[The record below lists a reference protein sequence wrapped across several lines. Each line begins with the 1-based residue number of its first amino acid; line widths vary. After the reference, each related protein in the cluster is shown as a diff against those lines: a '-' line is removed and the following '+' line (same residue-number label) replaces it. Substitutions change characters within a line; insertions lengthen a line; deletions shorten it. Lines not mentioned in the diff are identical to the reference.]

1 MPDVGRVLALDHGTR
16 RVGVALSDALR
27 MTAQPHGTLDRDDPE
42 LLNRLRD
49 LVDELDVEEIVV
61 GLPISL
67 DGTEGPSAAAARE
80 FAGEVAAA
88 TGLDVVLYDERFST
102 ATAERILLEADVR
115 RKKRKD
121 VRDRLAAAVFLQSYL
136 DAQEMR

>member
-1 MPDVGRVLALDHGTR
+1 MDKVTEISLEFSRVVRRELADH
-16 RVGVALSDALR
+16 
-27 MTAQPHGTLDRDDPE
+27 
-42 LLNRLRD
+42 
-49 LVDELDVEEIVV
+49 VDEIVV
-61 GLPISL
+61 GLPVSL
-67 DGTEGPSAAAARE
+67 DGTEGPSAIAARA
-80 FAGEVAAA
+80 FAGEVGAA
-88 TGLDVVLYDERFST
+88 TGHEVVLHDERFST

>member
-1 MPDVGRVLALDHGTR
+1 MSDVGRVLALDHGTR
-16 RVGVALSDALR
+16 RVGVAVSDSVR

-42 LLNRLRD
+42 LLNRLREM
-49 LVDELDVEEIVV
+49 VDDLDVDEIVV
-61 GLPISL
+61 GLPVSL
-67 DGTEGPSAAAARE
+67 DGTEGPSAIAARA
-80 FAGEVAAA
+80 FAGEVGAA
-88 TGLDVVLYDERFST
+88 TGHEVVLHDERFST

>member
-1 MPDVGRVLALDHGTR
+1 
-16 RVGVALSDALR
+16 

-42 LLNRLRD
+42 LLNRLREM
-49 LVDELDVEEIVV
+49 VDDLDVDEIVV
-61 GLPISL
+61 GLPVSL
-67 DGTEGPSAAAARE
+67 DGTEGPSAIAARA
-80 FAGEVAAA
+80 FAGEVGAA
-88 TGLDVVLYDERFST
+88 TGHEVVLHDERFST

>member
-1 MPDVGRVLALDHGTR
+1 MGRVLALDHGTR
-16 RVGVALSDALR
+16 RVGVAVSDSLR

-42 LLNRLRD
+42 LLNRLREM
-49 LVDELDVEEIVV
+49 VDDLDVDEIVV
-61 GLPISL
+61 GLPVSL
-67 DGTEGPSAAAARE
+67 DGTEGPSAIAARA
-80 FAGEVAAA
+80 FAGEVGAA
-88 TGLDVVLYDERFST
+88 TGHEVVLHDERFST

>member
-1 MPDVGRVLALDHGTR
+1 MSDVGRVLALDHGTR
-16 RVGVALSDALR
+16 RVGVAVSDSLR

-42 LLNRLRD
+42 LLNRLREM
-49 LVDELDVEEIVV
+49 VDDLDVDEIVV
-61 GLPISL
+61 GLPVSL
-67 DGTEGPSAAAARE
+67 DGTEGPSAIAARA
-80 FAGEVAAA
+80 FAGEVGAA
-88 TGLDVVLYDERFST
+88 TGHEVVLHDERFST